1 MLGELFWGQA
11 YIFRYFSAPECFS
24 AAIHRSCMPQHAAR
38 IWVPILLVLCAFS
51 APVAGR
57 PLARFFPSI
66 EHIADPSPFDSVQV
80 RLLKSALPRTI
91 VVSGSKGIDVYS
103 ANEPNPLVLLAA
115 NEKMTITTS
124 GLRLFF
130 TSGEARGIYA
140 IRMNLRQPEGGHI
153 QIELAE
159 AQSKPTREHRYE
171 GLLKLEVDPTRAS
184 TVKIVNQVAIED
196 YVTSVLAS
204 EFGFEELE
212 ASKAMAICVRTLS
225 WRSLLQNG
233 PDYELPDHD
242 IWQVYHGI
250 GPITRTAREAT
261 RLTEGQVLT
270 YGGDL
275 IEAVYHSS
283 SGGITAN
290 HEEVWDAQ
298 LILPYLR
305 GKNDPTDAISPY
317 SDWTIELPKR
327 ELLEALSED
336 NEMKV
341 TGIRVGTIG
350 KDGRVQEI
358 ELLQSGGESRAI
370 RSNAFRMTANRRFG
384 KDKLRSTLFG
394 MSSTDNAYI
403 FKGKGYGHGVGLSQ
417 YGALELSR
425 QGMLYNQILAHY
437 FEGATVNVPQNPEA
451 LVAAGDGAV
460 VPTSESLGL
469 SMDTSAPRS
478 ASGAPTRSEPRPTPE
493 VGPTS
498 IAFEGQAPA
507 PSRSRS
513 AKRPARRKIG
523 W

>member
-1 MLGELFWGQA
+1 
-11 YIFRYFSAPECFS
+11 
-24 AAIHRSCMPQHAAR
+24 MPKHDAR
-38 IWVPILLVLCAFS
+38 IWVPILLLLSAFA
-51 APVAGR
+51 APAGAR
-57 PLARFFPSI
+57 PAITDVSGV
-66 EHIADPSPFDSVQV
+66 EHIVDPSPFDSVHV
-80 RLLKSALPRTI
+80 RLMKSALPRTI

-103 ANEPNPLVLLAA
+103 ANEPNPLLRLAA

-124 GLRLFF
+124 GSRLFF
-130 TSGEARGIYA
+130 TSGQAGGIYA
-140 IRMNLRQPEGGHI
+140 IRMTLRQPEDGNI
-153 QIELAE
+153 QVELAE

-171 GLLKLEVDPTRAS
+171 GILKLEVDPMRAS
-184 TVKIVNQVAIED
+184 TVKMVNQVAIED

-204 EFGFEELE
+204 EFGFEEME
-212 ASKAMAICVRTLS
+212 ASKAMAICIRTLS

-261 RLTEGQVLT
+261 RLTEGQVMT

-317 SDWTIELPKR
+317 TDWTIELPRR

-336 NEMKV
+336 NDMNV
-341 TGIRVGTIG
+341 TGIRMGKIG
-350 KDGRVQEI
+350 DDRRVQEVQ
-358 ELLQSGGESRAI
+358 LVQSGGESRTI
-370 RSNAFRMTANRRFG
+370 RSNAFRLTVNRRFG
-384 KDKLRSTLFG
+384 KDKLRSTLFEL
-394 MSSTDNAYI
+394 SSTDDAYI

-425 QGMLYNQILAHY
+425 RGKLYNEILAHY
-437 FEGATVNVPQNPEA
+437 FDGVTVNVPSNPDA
-451 LVAAGDGAV
+451 LVAAGDGAI
-460 VPTSESLGL
+460 VPTSESLGH
-469 SMDTSAPRS
+469 STAATSTHTTTGEPARSQPQSQPRS
-478 ASGAPTRSEPRPTPE
+478 TPE

-498 IAFEGQAPA
+498 VAFEGQAPA
-507 PSRSRS
+507 PSPARTAR
-513 AKRPARRKIG
+513 KPARRKIG

>member
-1 MLGELFWGQA
+1 
-11 YIFRYFSAPECFS
+11 
-24 AAIHRSCMPQHAAR
+24 MPPLTAR
-38 IWVPILLVLCAFS
+38 IPALVLLLLSLLSGTVHAISFTQS
-51 APVAGR
+51 SPFGMAN
-57 PLARFFPSI
+57 
-66 EHIADPSPFDSVQV
+66 PSPFDSVHV
-80 RLLKSALPRTI
+80 RLLKSAVPRTI
-91 VVSGSKGIDVYS
+91 VVSGSKGIDVFS
-103 ANEPNPLVLLAA
+103 ANESNPLLRLAA

-124 GLRLFF
+124 GSRLFF
-130 TSGEARGIYA
+130 TSGQAGGIYA
-140 IRMNLRQPEGGHI
+140 VRMTLRQPEDGNI

-171 GLLKLEVDPTRAS
+171 GMFRLEVDPTRAS
-184 TVKIVNQVAIED
+184 TVKMVNQVAIED

-283 SGGITAN
+283 SGGVTAN
-290 HEEVWDAQ
+290 HEDVWDAA

-317 SDWTIELPKR
+317 TDWTIELPKR

-336 NEMKV
+336 NEIKV

-350 KDGRVQEI
+350 DDQRVQDI
-358 ELLQSGGESRAI
+358 QLLQSGGEARTI
-370 RSNAFRMTANRRFG
+370 RSNAFRLTVNRRFG
-384 KDKLRSTLFG
+384 KDKLRSTLFELD
-394 MSSTDNAYI
+394 STDDVYI

-425 QGMLYNQILAHY
+425 QGKLYNEILAHY
-437 FEGATVNVPQNPEA
+437 FDGAVVNVPSNPED
-451 LVAAGDGAV
+451 LVAAGDGAI
-460 VPTSESLGL
+460 VPTSESIGL
-469 SMDTSAPRS
+469 STDATPGPTSGPPTGSQPRS
-478 ASGAPTRSEPRPTPE
+478 TPE
-493 VGPTS
+493 IGPTS
-498 IAFEGQAPA
+498 IPFEGQAPA
-507 PSRSRS
+507 PSSARS
-513 AKRPARRKIG
+513 ARKSARRKIG